1 MRKFYMPLLFIFAT
15 FFAISQEKNELTYKI
30 ISVPADIDQTA
41 YITAMDKANF
51 ECFRFESKSRV
62 LTFKS
67 GVVIE
72 LLSHDKVV
80 ESGVIQN
87 NCFLPNNTEAI
98 EYQLELVGESIAIKA
113 PYDKNLKRV
122 NNEK

>member
-1 MRKFYMPLLFIFAT
+1 MPLLFIFAT

-80 ESGVIQN
+80 RSGVIQN